1 MSDLHGRPGGSD
13 PTAADDHTTW
23 AESLTDDVLAD
34 ELDGIGAGALTP
46 AERAAVLVEAAS
58 RLRRINDERHQAA
71 IVAAIDEDE
80 VEPTACYWVE

>member
-23 AESLTDDVLAD
+23 AESLTDTVLAD

-46 AERAAVLVEAAS
+46 AERAAVLAEAAC
-58 RLRRINDERHQAA
+58 RLRRINERQAA
-71 IVAAIDEDE
+71 IVAALEEDE
-80 VEPTACYWVE
+80 VEATPCYWVE